1 MPLLN
6 RIARDIVPFVRAWIA
21 NPVGMGSI
29 APSGSALAYLMTSE
43 ISPASGQVLEL
54 GPGTGVF
61 TEAILARGVRER
73 DLTLI
78 ECGVDLARILDDR
91 FPEARVLHSD
101 AEGLDGAFLF
111 PGSPVGAV
119 VSGLP
124 LLSMSPKKKT
134 AILAGAF
141 RYVRPGGALYQF
153 TYGPCCPVPPSILR
167 SLGLRAVCIGRT
179 MANLPPASA
188 YRITR
193 CDPYSPQFV
202 GA

>member
-1 MPLLN
+1 MN
-6 RIARDIVPFVRAWIA
+6 ARDIVVFLRAWIA

-29 APSGSALAYLMTSE
+29 APSGSALADLMTSE
-43 ISPASGQVLEL
+43 ISSASGQVLEL

-61 TEAILARGVRER
+61 TEAMIARGVRES
-73 DLTLI
+73 DLTLV
-78 ECGVDLARILDDR
+78 ECGGDFARILDNR

-101 AEGLDGAFLF
+101 AESLDEASLF
-111 PGSPVGAV
+111 HGSPVGAV

-153 TYGPCCPVPPSILR
+153 TYGPFCPVPHSILQ
-167 SLGLRAVCIGRT
+167 SLGLRAECIGRT
-179 MANLPPASA
+179 MANLPPAAA

-193 CDPYSPQFV
+193 CEQYSPQFM